1 MLKEDTSENRADGA
15 VQSRYGNDYSRV
27 SRSRRRVEADHIAD
41 CREGSSDY
49 RAEHDHAARLGFKG
63 FPEIARLP
71 VLRANRDRPYAAEQ
85 VVKACCQGGKGE
97 RDGECVQRRIAVAP
111 FGAREP
117 VAPYSLGFRQGEKAC
132 V

>member
-1 MLKEDTSENRADGA
+1 MLKEDASENRADGA
-15 VQSRYGNDYSRV
+15 VQSRNGNDYSRV

-41 CREGSSDY
+41 RREGAADY
-49 RAEHDHAARLGFKG
+49 RAEHHHAARFGFQG
-63 FPEIARLP
+63 FPEIAKLP

-85 VVKACCQGGKGE
+85 VVKACCQGGKRE